1 MLFVPEEAQMTL
13 CHLFQVCSNT
23 QVLLALLLSHNYYKV
38 IILNELKK
46 KILWQCRRGLWELDA
61 IFIPFVE
68 NNFDYLEEDEI
79 TNFQRLLEYEDIEIF
94 DILVNKKSFED
105 TSLQPIVKKILTF
118 HDLNLGTSS

>member
-1 MLFVPEEAQMTL
+1 M
-13 CHLFQVCSNT
+13 
-23 QVLLALLLSHNYYKV
+23 
-38 IILNELKK
+38 NELKK

-61 IFIPFVE
+61 IFIPFIE

-105 TSLQPIVKKILTF
+105 ATLQPIIRKILNF
-118 HDLNLGTSS
+118 HDVNLGSSS

>member
-1 MLFVPEEAQMTL
+1 M
-13 CHLFQVCSNT
+13 
-23 QVLLALLLSHNYYKV
+23 
-38 IILNELKK
+38 NELKK

-61 IFIPFVE
+61 ILTPFVE

-105 TSLQPIVKKILTF
+105 ATLQPIINKILSF
-118 HDLNLGTSS
+118 HDDNLGTSF